1 MPRLSESMEEGTIVA
16 WLRGDRD
23 TVSRGDEL
31 VEIETDKATMV
42 HEADYSGVLTIVVR
56 EKETVP
62 VGTVIAI
69 IGSGPGP
76 DDDDAREE
84 GVPASAERSE
94 EVASKEPVPASPRG
108 GPVQVSPVAR
118 RLAHWLGVEIEQ
130 VSGSGRGGRVMKADV
145 RSHASDRW
153 TAVEAEPT
161 NGDISRPGEA
171 APTPGPGPATAKGES
186 TFVELSRTQQL
197 IARRMSASRAT
208 VPSFEV
214 SGEVDMTAVFA
225 RRVALR
231 AEATDRPVPSLND
244 FVIRACALALR
255 QFPRFNGSHA
265 DGRLG
270 ASLTRERGRRRVARG
285 LARRSCG
292 V

>member
-84 GVPASAERSE
+84 ASPASAEPSE

-108 GPVQVSPVAR
+108 APR
-118 RLAHWLGVEIEQ
+118 
-130 VSGSGRGGRVMKADV
+130 
-145 RSHASDRW
+145 AS
-153 TAVEAEPT
+153 
-161 NGDISRPGEA
+161 
-171 APTPGPGPATAKGES
+171 
-186 TFVELSRTQQL
+186 
-197 IARRMSASRAT
+197 
-208 VPSFEV
+208 
-214 SGEVDMTAVFA
+214 
-225 RRVALR
+225 
-231 AEATDRPVPSLND
+231 
-244 FVIRACALALR
+244 
-255 QFPRFNGSHA
+255 
-265 DGRLG
+265 
-270 ASLTRERGRRRVARG
+270 VARG
-285 LARRSCG
+285 TSSGALAWSRDRAGLGERSRWQG
-292 V
+292 DEG